1 MIQGP
6 RKEGCDKNSDNETL
20 ASDLR
25 YLCAAELYVNS
36 SFYTN
41 LDVFR
46 NNGEF
51 GMSLTGSA
59 ENVLTSTN
67 NREAAIR
74 HEALETCCKIPR
86 PKWSRLIHIAALAS
100 VLKRP
105 VYSVYPSNT
114 EFPYRHLFH
123 QQFNPR
129 DCQVLASDHGSIILT
144 IILPWSGQPIYIL
157 WSVDGGLPNGPFTPN
172 HFVSVCLRTNN
183 PVNNTLAEKNKKRK
197 GNLTD
202 YFMPKRTK
210 PATLQS
216 DENASEKGDPQ
227 SDENA
232 AEKREPVNYLTDDH
246 MVSSTTAPGA
256 ELIVII
262 IINSHHSA

>member
-1 MIQGP
+1 
-6 RKEGCDKNSDNETL
+6 
-20 ASDLR
+20 
-25 YLCAAELYVNS
+25 
-36 SFYTN
+36 
-41 LDVFR
+41 
-46 NNGEF
+46 
-51 GMSLTGSA
+51 MSLTGSA

-67 NREAAIR
+67 DREAAIR
-74 HEALETCCKIPR
+74 HEALETCCIIPR
-86 PKWSRLIHIAALAS
+86 PKWSSLIQIAALAS

-114 EFPYRHLFH
+114 GFPYRHLFH

-129 DCQVLASDHGSIILT
+129 DCQVLASDQS
-144 IILPWSGQPIYIL
+144 IYIL

-197 GNLTD
+197 GKFDGLLHGKCTNKVLT
-202 YFMPKRTK
+202 MPKRTK

-246 MVSSTTAPGA
+246 MVSSSTAPGA

-262 IINSHHSA
+262 IIHNHHSA